1 MNNTRRSRIDFWIK
15 FAVVCVIL
23 FFFFAS
29 IKLNVD
35 INNIKEEVAQAANE
49 IEKKQL
55 EIEKTRSEI
64 DTFELNEET
73 IKKIAREKLNLR
85 ESDAIIFESSQPN

>member
-1 MNNTRRSRIDFWIK
+1 MNNNRRNRTDFWIK
-15 FAVVCVIL
+15 FAVVCVLL
-23 FFFFAS
+23 FFFLVS
-29 IKLNVD
+29 IKLNID
-35 INNIKEEVAQAANE
+35 INNIKEDVAKAAAE
-49 IEKKQL
+49 IEKKYL